1 MKIRCDKSRLE
12 EEAAALRNHMAFVI
26 LSQND
31 NERFTDLRG

>member
-12 EEAAALRNHMAFVI
+12 EEAAALRN
-26 LSQND
+26 QND